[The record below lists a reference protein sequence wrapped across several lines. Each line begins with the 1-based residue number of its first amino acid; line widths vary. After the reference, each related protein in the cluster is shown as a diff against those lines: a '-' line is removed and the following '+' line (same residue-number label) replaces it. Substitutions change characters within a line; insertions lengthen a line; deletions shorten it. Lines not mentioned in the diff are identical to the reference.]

1 MELFPAASEEELSFI
16 KRVIDDCDYYLLIVA
31 GGYGSTGAD
40 GISYRIEERIT
51 SIGELKMSAVR
62 QYGQTIR
69 CSWNTSLVARFHRPD
84 ILLRCFVFRCM
95 LSLNVLTQGAAA

>member
-1 MELFPAASEEELSFI
+1 MELFPAASEEQLSFI
-16 KRVIDDCDYYLLIVA
+16 KRVIDDCDYTFLSSQEA
-31 GGYGSTGAD
+31 MDPPARTASA
-40 GISYRIEERIT
+40 IERTT

-69 CSWNTSLVARFHRPD
+69 CSWNTGLVARFHRPD

-95 LSLNVLTQGAAA
+95 LSLNVLTQGAAV